1 MVYDVWTISQS
12 LVRRR
17 KGAEEAGWWQCFET
31 SCVNAVRMKVQLEQ
45 RAAESQVAVNR
56 VKSKALKLDIK
67 SGMSEW
73 DVKSKMT
80 LAKEQN
86 SSRRNVAEGKA
97 R

>member
-1 MVYDVWTISQS
+1 MVYDVSTISQS

-17 KGAEEAGWWQCFET
+17 KGAEEAGCWQCCFET
-31 SCVNAVRMKVQLEQ
+31 SCVNAVRMKVQLE
-45 RAAESQVAVNR
+45 SQVAVNR
-56 VKSKALKLDIK
+56 VKSKAVKLDIK
-67 SGMSEW
+67 SGMSES